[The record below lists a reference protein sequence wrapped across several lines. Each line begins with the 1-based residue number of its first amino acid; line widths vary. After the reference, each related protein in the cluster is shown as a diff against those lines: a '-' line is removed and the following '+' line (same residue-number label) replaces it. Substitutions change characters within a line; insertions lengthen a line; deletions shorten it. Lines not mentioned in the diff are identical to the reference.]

1 MLHLLQG
8 TRSEQPPEFL
18 EGAKRPLSSN
28 WAPTGIAITRENSWI
43 PEVHGSL
50 KSRSGQLCAL
60 KSPLAHLTSLGPL
73 SKISWGC
80 SLSKRKD
87 ERWKPGLW
95 PPQAQQEPWP
105 KQEEGPAAGQEGSV
119 RRNFGRCRWN
129 LETSIGALLAAQR
142 LAFIDQP
149 DQIYWRTIFHP
160 HKLHQ
165 EDVMLL
171 LVCISIAL
179 EGANV
184 CMNRHEGKL
193 LAAQHETVRG
203 VKLPASCL
211 YHPVNLMPS
220 VWPYPR
226 IIVFIPNKKR
236 GDFKINIYF

>member
-28 WAPTGIAITRENSWI
+28 WAPSGIAITRENSWI

-80 SLSKRKD
+80 ILSKRKD

-119 RRNFGRCRWN
+119 RRNFDRCRWN

-149 DQIYWRTIFHP
+149 DQIYWQFFIHP
-160 HKLHQ
+160 NYIMK
-165 EDVMLL
+165 MLCCFWCASAL
-171 LVCISIAL
+171 L
-179 EGANV
+179 
-184 CMNRHEGKL
+184 
-193 LAAQHETVRG
+193 
-203 VKLPASCL
+203 
-211 YHPVNLMPS
+211 
-220 VWPYPR
+220 
-226 IIVFIPNKKR
+226 
-236 GDFKINIYF
+236 

>member
-18 EGAKRPLSSN
+18 EGAKRPLCSN

-105 KQEEGPAAGQEGSV
+105 KQEEGPAAGQRGRSV
-119 RRNFGRCRWN
+119 
-129 LETSIGALLAAQR
+129 ETSVGAGGIWKPVLGLYWLPSDSLLLTSLTRFIDAQFFIHPNYIMKMSSCFWCASALL
-142 LAFIDQP
+142 
-149 DQIYWRTIFHP
+149 
-160 HKLHQ
+160 
-165 EDVMLL
+165 
-171 LVCISIAL
+171 
-179 EGANV
+179 
-184 CMNRHEGKL
+184 
-193 LAAQHETVRG
+193 
-203 VKLPASCL
+203 
-211 YHPVNLMPS
+211 
-220 VWPYPR
+220 
-226 IIVFIPNKKR
+226 
-236 GDFKINIYF
+236 